1 MSESKRSYS
10 NLRVLRIRTAPS
22 RQNALLIF
30 TIRYLR
36 GKGKIRDW
44 KMWKRRQIWLQ
55 GKLWLF
61 TSGEDFKSF
70 SQNHYETILVRET
83 NIYEPAIVCAWFM
96 GLLTEECDWQ
106 ETKIKE
112 RTEGNHLK
120 VDWYKGM
127 SLKELSLRTAQIET
141 YLDLMLKR
149 DLWARKFAFSFCVH
163 IIGKKEAQ

>member
-149 DLWARKFAFSFCVH
+149 DLWARICL
-163 IIGKKEAQ
+163 

>member
-1 MSESKRSYS
+1 MTRWVKAKGVTQISECCALGAP
-10 NLRVLRIRTAPS
+10 LR
-22 RQNALLIF
+22 QDDLLIF

-61 TSGEDFKSF
+61 TSGEVFKSF
-70 SQNHYETILVRET
+70 SQHHYETILVRGT
-83 NIYEPAIVCAWFM
+83 NIYEPVIVCAWFM

-106 ETKIKE
+106 ETKTKE
-112 RTEGNHLK
+112 RTQGNHFK

-127 SLKELSLRTAQIET
+127 SLKKLSLPTAQIE
-141 YLDLMLKR
+141 
-149 DLWARKFAFSFCVH
+149 
-163 IIGKKEAQ
+163 IIFT

>member
-22 RQNALLIF
+22 RQDALLIF

-36 GKGKIRDW
+36 VKGKIRDW
-44 KMWKRRQIWLQ
+44 KMWQRRQIWLQ

-61 TSGEDFKSF
+61 TSEEVFKSF
-70 SQNHYETILVRET
+70 SQHHCEHIHAREANIIYLIYMNELV
-83 NIYEPAIVCAWFM
+83 IVCAWFI

-106 ETKIKE
+106 ETKRKE

-127 SLKELSLRTAQIET
+127 SLKGLSLRTAQIET
-141 YLDLMLKR
+141 CLDLMLKR
-149 DLWARKFAFSFCVH
+149 N
-163 IIGKKEAQ
+163 